1 MRAYGKLG
9 AFIVERERADLQ
21 TPSALLPVTDFAR
34 RHRRQVI
41 QIGPLRHAARENYA
55 FSNDLSLVQFAQ
67 SVVNLNCAG
76 FEDLAHGLQNLFARR
91 VDDVRVIERPL
102 GLRPV
107 ELYLR
112 ARVERTES
120 DKQKRKTYVKRF
132 QVHNA
137 QSNFKNC
144 GRNG

>member
-9 AFIVERERADLQ
+9 AFLVEREGADLQ
-21 TPSALLPVTDFAR
+21 TPSALLPVADFAR
-34 RHRRQVI
+34 RHLRQVF
-41 QIGPLRHAARENYA
+41 QIGPRRHAPCENYA
-55 FSNDLSLVQFAQ
+55 FSNDLSLARFAL

-91 VDDVRVIERPL
+91 VNDVGVIERPL

-112 ARVERTES
+112 ARVERTEN
-120 DKQKRKTYVKRF
+120 DKQ
-132 QVHNA
+132 
-137 QSNFKNC
+137 
-144 GRNG
+144 